1 MEYNFSLMKNIKS
14 NNSSSINTI
23 KNKTQQDTEA
33 ITMAY
38 YINPASSLS
47 IVVLNSR
54 INLYNQGSME
64 SESDNLEQRKGIIT
78 SSCSMV
84 ERHKDSDY
92 KIPCSEV
99 DSTSKAS
106 DKSLKFA

>member
-47 IVVLNSR
+47 IVVLN
-54 INLYNQGSME
+54 
-64 SESDNLEQRKGIIT
+64 T
-78 SSCSMV
+78 V
-84 ERHKDSDY
+84 
-92 KIPCSEV
+92 
-99 DSTSKAS
+99 
-106 DKSLKFA
+106 